1 MTSEQLLQE
10 AKRYEA
16 KLIETRYYL
25 HTHPETGFACQ
36 RQRLL

>member
-1 MTSEQLLQE
+1 MTSELLLQE
-10 AKRYEA
+10 AKSYEA
-16 KLIETRYYL
+16 KLIETRHYL